1 MAKRWEER
9 AIRNL
14 TDQPRNGKVTLFLL
28 ALSLTFPGIV
38 YSSDCSCGFVDGQPS
53 IASTLNPITID
64 GDMSDWGFFIADD
77 DNNACDGP
85 AANPGSS
92 PDPWVDR
99 DSQPVSEGRDLVQFT
114 WTYDQTSLLLY
125 TARSDSSSNNNVNKF
140 VYYADI
146 DNDGLMET
154 GEPVIGAVWKGT
166 NRNVDVSMGTY
177 VAYAASGDATVDSL
191 GFGDGYSMPGTVDKN
206 SIYAVGSGAWG
217 STDGLSME
225 FAIDWWAHLGV
236 APGTGHSIHV
246 SSANAN
252 LQQPSLPAQIDDNIG
267 GCGGGV
273 ASTQFADLLFSGATS
288 LQGARASSVYEFHHL
303 VNTGNG
309 DDSFAFAYTR
319 TGTHLPSVTLYLDD
333 GDAIYDTGDS
343 VIPIAGT
350 VAVASG
356 ASVDIIAVYGIGGMA
371 IGLATIVI
379 DATSEYDPAVADS
392 VSDTVWVTLPDI
404 TTLKYVSSVLDAV
417 AETPVGFD
425 KALPGADITYTVTVN
440 NSGDGYAEQDSVVV
454 TDRFSPNTDFY
465 IGAGAVSPVSVSE
478 DTSTL
483 LYSYSAGNL
492 GSTTDDIDFT
502 SENVASP
509 AYTYTP
515 VPDVDRYDSLVTG
528 FRINPKGTFAAGTS
542 FNFSY
547 TVRIR

>member
-85 AANPGSS
+85 ANNPNPP

-114 WTYDQTSLLLY
+114 WTYDQTYLYLY
-125 TARSDSSSNNNVNKF
+125 TARSDSSNNNNINKF
-140 VYYADI
+140 VYYADT
-146 DNDGLMET
+146 NNNGLMET
-154 GEPVIGAVWKGT
+154 GEPVIGAVWRGS
-166 NRNVDVSMGTY
+166 NQDVDVSMGTY
-177 VAYAASGDATVDSL
+177 VAFAPSGDATVDSL
-191 GFGDGYSMPGTVDKN
+191 GFGDGYSMPGTVDNK
-206 SIYAVGSGAWG
+206 SIFDLGSGAWG

-225 FAIDWWAHLGV
+225 FAVEWVHLGID
-236 APGTGHSIHV
+236 PGTGHSIHV

-267 GCGGGV
+267 GCGGGA
-273 ASTQFADLLFSGATS
+273 ASTQYADLLFSGATS

-404 TTLKYVSSVLDAV
+404 VLLKSTLSVSDIRAFNNINAKSI
-417 AETPVGFD
+417 
-425 KALPGADITYTVTVN
+425 PGAAVSYQILVTNTGDGPTSADTVFLRERIPANTGLYVGDGTASPIIFANSGSGLTYTF
-440 NSGDGYAEQDSVVV
+440 SGLGDG
-454 TDRFSPNTDFY
+454 
-465 IGAGAVSPVSVSE
+465 G
-478 DTSTL
+478 
-483 LYSYSAGNL
+483 
-492 GSTTDDIDFT
+492 DDLAFT
-502 SENVASP
+502 SDSGAAP
-509 AYTYTP
+509 AYTFSPTG
-515 VPDVDRYDSLVTG
+515 DVDGYDSAVTG
-528 FRINPKGTFAAGTS
+528 FQVNPKGVFLPAPGSS
-542 FNFSY
+542 FTIQYNLK
-547 TVRIR
+547 VR